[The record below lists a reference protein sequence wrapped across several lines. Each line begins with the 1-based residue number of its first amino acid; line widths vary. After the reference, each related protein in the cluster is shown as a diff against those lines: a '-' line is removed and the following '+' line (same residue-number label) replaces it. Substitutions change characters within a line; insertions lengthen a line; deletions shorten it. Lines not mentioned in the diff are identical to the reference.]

1 MQIGDKMKITLE
13 QVLLLNDEN
22 SKTDLEK
29 MVVEQEY
36 RLILLELDIN

>member
-1 MQIGDKMKITLE
+1 MLTLE
-13 QVLLLNDEN
+13 EELLLNDEN

-36 RLILLELDIN
+36 RLILLELNVN

>member
-1 MQIGDKMKITLE
+1 MTLE
-13 QVLLLNDEN
+13 EELLLNDEN

-36 RLILLELDIN
+36 RLILLELNVK

>member
-1 MQIGDKMKITLE
+1 MTLE
-13 QVLLLNDEN
+13 EELLLNDEN

-36 RLILLELDIN
+36 RLILLELDVK

>member
-1 MQIGDKMKITLE
+1 MTLE
-13 QVLLLNDEN
+13 EELLLNDEN

-36 RLILLELDIN
+36 RLILLELNVN